1 MKRGYIKKTPANVMP
16 PALRAEVAA
25 NPEICAFGTPEL
37 QIRFGSCEGRDTN
50 EHAIIVAG
58 KKVQRFWAIIKCC
71 AKHHG
76 VDFHQDAH
84 TEAPKRARE
93 WVALNRASDEDLME
107 FPKANL
113 IKLRAIR
120 NGEFGKYVPPPV
132 PYKPQV
138 PDVTVTAANVREV
151 FEGAAKKLR
160 SVPRPYDEF
169 EREVRAYA
177 RTNGCSEE
185 EARATLALIA

>member
-16 PALRAEVAA
+16 PALRAEVVA
-25 NPEICAFGTPEL
+25 NPEICAFGTTKL
-37 QIRFGSCEGRDTN
+37 QARFGTCEGRDTN

-84 TEAPKRARE
+84 MEAPKRARE
-93 WVALNRASDEDLME
+93 WVALNRATDEDLME
-107 FPKANL
+107 FPKAGL
-113 IKLRAIR
+113 IRLREIR
-120 NGEFGKYVPPPV
+120 NGEFGEYVPPPV
-132 PYKPQV
+132 PDRPVKQV
-138 PDVTVTAANVREV
+138 VIFAPRAAGKRTQI
-151 FEGAAKKLR
+151 
-160 SVPRPYDEF
+160 SEF

-185 EARATLALIA
+185 EARETLMEIA